1 MIDNQTKSEN
11 LQKVSSDEAAK
22 ILNVPIEHLRYTAWP
37 QVVHFGGKSEIV
49 TGEAWIY
56 APAGRLDDDEPHPA
70 VVFNDGNIL
79 GTVSDL
85 DCIGGYLATHRGRAQ
100 RKTLGQVTG
109 FVERRTYPRRG
120 IEARNTQ
127 LADVY

>member
-11 LQKVSSDEAAK
+11 LQKVTSDQAAK
-22 ILNVPIEHLRYTAWP
+22 ILQVPSEHLRYTAWP
-37 QVVHFGGKSEIV
+37 QVVRLADKSEIV

-85 DCIGGYLATHRGRAQ
+85 DCIGGYLATHRGRGSK
-100 RKTLGQVTG
+100 KTLAQVTG
-109 FVERRTYPRRG
+109 MVDRRSYPRRG
-120 IEARNTQ
+120 IEARNAQ
-127 LADVY
+127 LVDA